1 MPSANLP
8 ASHSPPAPR
17 RAFVSRAAGNL
28 DTPTPVLPDHIE
40 ETIRAT
46 VKLYADHH
54 RAATRV
60 QLVVQRM
67 VDLLGSPGFIGL
79 LIAAV
84 LCWTGGNLMA
94 LAFGYT
100 PIDPP
105 PFSWL
110 ELAVSLTALCIT
122 ALILTT
128 QRRDDQLAE
137 HREQMSLELA
147 ILSEQKLAKV
157 IQLLEESRRD
167 NPLLDNRVDA
177 SADAMAMPADP
188 LSLGHTVKRSHAD
201 IA

>member
-1 MPSANLP
+1 M
-8 ASHSPPAPR
+8 R
-17 RAFVSRAAGNL
+17 RAFVSGAATDL
-28 DTPTPVLPDHIE
+28 DTPTPVLPEHVE

-54 RAATRV
+54 RAATRI

-67 VDLLGSPGFIGL
+67 VDLLGRPGFIGL

-84 LCWTGGNLMA
+84 LCWTGGNLLA
-94 LAFGYT
+94 LAFGYA

-105 PFSWL
+105 PFAWL
-110 ELAVSLTALCIT
+110 ELAVPLTALCIT

-137 HREQMSLELA
+137 RREQMSLELA
-147 ILSEQKLAKV
+147 ILSEQKLAKI

-167 NPLLDNRVDA
+167 NPMLGNRVDA
-177 SADAMAMPADP
+177 SADAMATPADP
-188 LSLGHTVKRSHAD
+188 RSLGHTVKRCHAD
-201 IA
+201 TA

>member
-1 MPSANLP
+1 M
-8 ASHSPPAPR
+8 R
-17 RAFVSRAAGNL
+17 RAFVSGEACNL
-28 DTPTPVLPDHIE
+28 GSPISALPEHID

-46 VKLYADHH
+46 VKLYADHQ

-60 QLVVQRM
+60 QLVVARM
-67 VDLLGSPGFIGL
+67 VDLFGRPGCIGL

-84 LCWTGGNLMA
+84 LCWIGGNLLA

-110 ELAVSLTALCIT
+110 ELVVSLMALCIT

-137 HREQMSLELA
+137 HREQMTLELA
-147 ILSEQKLAKV
+147 MLSEQKLAKV

-177 SADAMAMPADP
+177 SADSMAMPADP
-188 LSLGHTVKRSHAD
+188 LSLGAD
-201 IA
+201 TAKISRQVSPAIP

>member
-1 MPSANLP
+1 MGT
-8 ASHSPPAPR
+8 R
-17 RAFVSRAAGNL
+17 RAFVLSAAPNL
-28 DTPTPVLPDHIE
+28 GSPSSFLPEHIE
-40 ETIRAT
+40 ETVRVTA
-46 VKLYADHH
+46 KLHADHQK
-54 RAATRV
+54 AATRL
-60 QLVVQRM
+60 QRVVERM
-67 VDLLGSPGFIGL
+67 VDLLGRPGFIGL
-79 LIAAV
+79 LMAAV
-84 LCWTGGNLMA
+84 LCWTGGNLLA
-94 LAFGYT
+94 LAFDYT

-122 ALILTT
+122 ALILTM
-128 QRRDDQLAE
+128 QRRDDQFAE

-188 LSLGHTVKRSHAD
+188 LSLGAD
-201 IA
+201 TAKISRQVSPAIP

>member
-1 MPSANLP
+1 MGSPISAVP
-8 ASHSPPAPR
+8 E
-17 RAFVSRAAGNL
+17 
-28 DTPTPVLPDHIE
+28 HIE

-46 VKLYADHH
+46 VKVYADHH

-60 QLVVQRM
+60 QLVVARM
-67 VDLLGSPGFIGL
+67 VDLLGRPGCIGL
-79 LIAAV
+79 LIAPV
-84 LCWTGGNLMA
+84 LCWIGGNLLA
-94 LAFGYT
+94 FAFGYT

-110 ELAVSLTALCIT
+110 ELVVSLMALCIT

-137 HREQMSLELA
+137 HREQMTLELA
-147 ILSEQKLAKV
+147 ILSEQKLAKI

-188 LSLGHTVKRSHAD
+188 LSLGHTIKRSHAD
-201 IA
+201 TAQISLQISPAIP